1 MAETPEFTHDVITEI
16 RDLLKQQ
23 IAKLDASTK

>member
-16 RDLLKQQ
+16 RDLLKQL
-23 IAKLDASTK
+23 IAKINAIKE